1 MKARLKKIVGPASGR
16 RNPAFVPFPLVEIHC
31 GRCRAGCPPHRLSR
45 GLLRQLLILAAVL
58 PAISGAPLRADTI
71 AAWTFETAASTN
83 HIIGAGLTSGT
94 TQSGVLADIGT
105 GVADASHASPATWS
119 IPAGNG
125 SGHAWSVNTW
135 AAGDYFEF
143 SVSTLGFRNI
153 VLSYD
158 QTSSGTGPRDF
169 LLQYTSDGVNF
180 LPFGSTYLVL
190 TNAASSNNQGSG
202 LSTQPWSPNGSPQP
216 EFNRVFD
223 LSSLT
228 VLNDAPSVSFRLV
241 AADNF
246 NGSGGAISSGGT
258 DRIDNFVVN
267 ATPVPE
273 PATPLLAV
281 LGGAAGLCI
290 RGRCPS
296 RFTV

>member
-1 MKARLKKIVGPASGR
+1 MKAHLKKIVGPASGR
-16 RNPAFVPFPLVEIHC
+16 RHPAFVSFPLVEIHC
-31 GRCRAGCPPHRLSR
+31 GRWRSGRPPRRFSR
-45 GLLRQLLILAAVL
+45 GVLRKLVILAAAL
-58 PAISGAPLRADTI
+58 SAISEAPLRADTI

-105 GVADASHASPATWS
+105 GVADASHASSAAWS
-119 IPAGNG
+119 LPAGNG

-143 SVSTLGFRNI
+143 SVSTLGFQNI

-169 LLQYTSDGVNF
+169 LLQYSSDGVSF

-202 LSTQPWSPNGSPQP
+202 LSTQPWSPNGSPQA

-228 VLNDAPSVSFRLV
+228 ALNDVPSVSFRLV

-258 DRIDNFVVN
+258 DRVDNFVVN

-281 LGGAAGLCI
+281 LGGAAGFCI

-296 RFTV
+296 RFAA